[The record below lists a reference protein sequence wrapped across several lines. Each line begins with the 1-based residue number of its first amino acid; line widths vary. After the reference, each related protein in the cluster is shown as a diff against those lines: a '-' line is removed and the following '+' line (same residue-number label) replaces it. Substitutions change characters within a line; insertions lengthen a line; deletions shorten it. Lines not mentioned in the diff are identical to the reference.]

1 MSAWLSP
8 QSLAALAVTLI
19 FVAVALQ
26 RPARAVLAYAVLGA
40 VPPVIQL
47 GAFSGRTIS
56 QGLLLAEALATVL
69 FGAWLSQRQAS
80 SRFPRTAFDVP
91 LLVFAAVCM
100 ASMIGIL
107 VLPDHRIEFS
117 ASLAVSVAQL
127 LLVVWPI
134 GVYLAAAEFITDT
147 SHLRWI
153 QRAVIAL
160 AIVQIPAALAPLPWK
175 PYLGWSA
182 TFGLFASPFALAA
195 IFSTSSLAARA
206 YYLVVALLPFVL
218 GVQGGKA
225 FLYGFVATSGLVI
238 VWMRAS
244 KAAAFLAGAGAVMVL
259 VAVGLF
265 GEEAL
270 LLPAE
275 ILLDKERSQ
284 MSFGGNSGRG
294 ALAAAAL
301 SIWQEAPILGVGP
314 GNSYLYMLQR
324 SPIGT
329 PHNQYLNL
337 LVEFGIL
344 GLAAWIAFLVATW
357 RTGLRIYREATVP
370 AHRTFALGWLGMFAG
385 MVAGGITG
393 DFMIHSIRNGGLE
406 LFSGF
411 YLQWVLL
418 GGLVAIPAIERRRQT
433 PAAVPARRSR
443 FWRAS
448 PPRPRRPVPAAATAA
463 SSGASAAARLWSR

>member
-1 MSAWLSP
+1 MSAWLSA

-40 VPPVIQL
+40 APPLLQL

-69 FGAWLSQRQAS
+69 FGAWLARRQS
-80 SRFPRTAFDVP
+80 TNAFKSPIDRA
-91 LLVFAAVCM
+91 LLVFASVCA
-100 ASMIGIL
+100 ASMAGIVL
-107 VLPDHRIEFS
+107 LPDYRMQAG
-117 ASLAVSVAQL
+117 ASLAVSIGQIM
-127 LLVVWPI
+127 LVIWPI
-134 GVYLAAAEFITDT
+134 GVYLASAEFITDT
-147 SHLRWI
+147 TQLRWL
-153 QRAVIAL
+153 QRAMVGLAVTQVGAL
-160 AIVQIPAALAPLPWK
+160 LLP
-175 PYLGWSA
+175 PSMDLHLGWVW

-195 IFSTSSLAARA
+195 CFSTALAPARLF
-206 YYLVVALLPFVL
+206 YIVITFLPFARGLEV
-218 GVQGGKA
+218 GKA
-225 FLYGFVATSGLVI
+225 FLYGYVAIAVLTVVSL
-238 VWMRAS
+238 RAS
-244 KAAAFLAGAGAVMVL
+244 RLGAALAGVGAVVML
-259 VAVGLF
+259 VAITVF

-275 ILLDKERSQ
+275 LLLNKERSQ

-294 ALAAAAL
+294 ALAVAAL
-301 SIWQEAPILGVGP
+301 SIWQQAPILGVGP

-329 PHNQYLNL
+329 PHNQYLNI
-337 LVEFGIL
+337 LVEFGVL
-344 GLAAWIAFLVATW
+344 GLLAWLVFLAAAW

-385 MVAGGITG
+385 LVAGGITG

-406 LFSGF
+406 LFSGY

-418 GGLVAIPAIERRRQT
+418 GALVAIPGIERRLRAPQAAT
-433 PAAVPARRSR
+433 PRPR

-448 PPRPRRPVPAAATAA
+448 PPRPRQPVPAAAVA
-463 SSGASAAARLWSR
+463 SSAAARLWTR

>member
-26 RPARAVLAYAVLGA
+26 RPARAVLAYSVLGA
-40 VPPVIQL
+40 APSLIQL

-69 FGAWLSQRQAS
+69 FGAWLTQRRSA
-80 SRFPRTAFDVP
+80 P
-91 LLVFAAVCM
+91 LLRAPFDGPLYAFAAVCA
-100 ASMIGIL
+100 ASMVGIL
-107 VLPDHRIEFS
+107 LLPDYRIAAN
-117 ASLAVSVAQL
+117 ASLAVSFGQL

-134 GVYLAAAEFITDT
+134 GVYLAAAEFITET
-147 SHLRWI
+147 SQLRWI
-153 QRAVIAL
+153 HRAVVAL
-160 AIVQIPAALAPLPWK
+160 AIAQIAAAIAPKPWE
-175 PYLGWSA
+175 PYLGWA
-182 TFGLFASPFALAA
+182 PTFGLFASPLALAA
-195 IFSTSSLAARA
+195 VFSTPSVAARA
-206 YYLVVALLPFVL
+206 YYVVITLLPLVL
-218 GVQGGKA
+218 GVLNGKA
-225 FLYGFVATSGLVI
+225 FLYGFVAVSGLAI
-238 VWMRAS
+238 MWLRAS
-244 KAAAFLAGAGAVMVL
+244 RLAAFLAAAAATVML

-275 ILLDKERSQ
+275 VLLNKERSQ

-294 ALAAAAL
+294 ALAAAAV
-301 SIWQEAPILGVGP
+301 SIWQQAPILGVGP
-314 GNSYLYMLQR
+314 GNSYVYMLQR

-344 GLAAWIAFLVATW
+344 GLLSWLVFLVVAW

-406 LFSGF
+406 LFSGY

-418 GGLVAIPAIERRRQT
+418 GGLVAIPGIERRLRAPHTAAT
-433 PAAVPARRSR
+433 PRPR

-448 PPRPRRPVPAAATAA
+448 PPRPRRPVPAAAVA
-463 SSGASAAARLWSR
+463 SSAAARLWTR